1 MSERLRERWINYCN
15 NILVRTVSVQKICM
29 KASAY
34 WLLACKSITLGCIYC
49 PPSPLSLFAFFLF
62 VAWDFTEMALNKWGF
77 FASVWDLSCCL
88 LPLLSMDT
96 IFSVSQSLYFYQ
108 DITVLTLFFFFFYL
122 FYYLGFFAVYICG
135 LFGHYLCTLR
145 WGSFYALFIF
155 YFLCIETLFCLCI
168 FTSFSCIFPLF
179 GWCLIDLYSNMMMM
193 MILF

>member
-1 MSERLRERWINYCN
+1 MGFLCFCLRPK
-15 NILVRTVSVQKICM
+15 L
-29 KASAY
+29 
-34 WLLACKSITLGCIYC
+34 LLASTSEYGYHLLC
-49 PPSPLSLFAFFLF
+49 LSKFVFLSGYYSF
-62 VAWDFTEMALNKWGF
+62 D
-77 FASVWDLSCCL
+77 SV
-88 LPLLSMDT
+88 
-96 IFSVSQSLYFYQ
+96 
-108 DITVLTLFFFFFYL
+108 FFFYL